1 MMSEKKF
8 KWVAV
13 ISTLP
18 VLMWPVLLLHLDQM
32 DTTIERFLMLGMPVF
47 ALLCGYLANYAY
59 KERPEVAWI
68 LIGLAWLSYVCFA
81 ILGL

>member
-18 VLMWPVLLLHLDQM
+18 VLLLHLDQM
-32 DTTIERFLMLGMPVF
+32 DTAIERFLMLGMPVF

>member
-1 MMSEKKF
+1 MSEKKF

-18 VLMWPVLLLHLDQM
+18 VLMPGLRRSLHLDQM
-32 DTTIERFLMLGMPVF
+32 DTAIERFLMLGMPVF